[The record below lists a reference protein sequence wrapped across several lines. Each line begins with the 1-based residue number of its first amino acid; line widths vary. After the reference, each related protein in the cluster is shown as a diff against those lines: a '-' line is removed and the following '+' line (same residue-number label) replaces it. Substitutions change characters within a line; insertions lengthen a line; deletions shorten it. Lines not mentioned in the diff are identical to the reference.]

1 MMTWTEKVIDHYL
14 ENGPMPPGD
23 YSTRFES
30 DSDATVELVIS
41 LNDDEIARITI
52 SSVEYIQRTSGFH
65 AFLERVGLL
74 QKRFVSVSS
83 VEAAE
88 LFSALATSIF
98 QSYRSDLNEDLPMM
112 IH

>member
-1 MMTWTEKVIDHYL
+1 MQTWTEKVIDHYL
-14 ENGPMPPGD
+14 EEGPVPPGD

-30 DSDATVELVIS
+30 NSDATVEMVIT
-41 LNDDEIARITI
+41 LETHEIARITI
-52 SSVEYIQRTSGFH
+52 SSVEYIQRTNGFA
-65 AFLERVGLL
+65 AFFERLGLL
-74 QKRFVSVSS
+74 KKRFVQVSA

-98 QSYRSDLNEDLPMM
+98 QSYRKDLNEDLPMM